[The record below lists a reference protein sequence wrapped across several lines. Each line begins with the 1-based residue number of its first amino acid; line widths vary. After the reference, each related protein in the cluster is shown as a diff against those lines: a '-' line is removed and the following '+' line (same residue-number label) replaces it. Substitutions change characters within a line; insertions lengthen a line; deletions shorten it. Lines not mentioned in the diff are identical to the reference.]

1 MAEIN
6 LCAEPRTNMT
16 KIVHDYS
23 QSRNP
28 TVYCELSTRLDVE
41 TSRKQ
46 FSRESKFLAF
56 WQAFITILQPV
67 NSFEWRCYV
76 VHLNSSVDCY
86 SSQFNQARERERERK
101 RERGTFDRTRTTTW
115 KHVTLRWRSARY
127 VFWVNAVERQTRAT
141 TGQNTWV
148 TFFALFTFI
157 FSFAFFFSF
166 LSLPPALLGQRRQL
180 SHAFL
185 WNRTSDENVVQAF
198 NWH

>member
-86 SSQFNQARERERERK
+86 SSQFNQAREREREK
-101 RERGTFDRTRTTTW
+101 ERERDF
-115 KHVTLRWRSARY
+115 RSNANYYVEAR
-127 VFWVNAVERQTRAT
+127 NSSMTI
-141 TGQNTWV
+141 GQV
-148 TFFALFTFI
+148 CI
-157 FSFAFFFSF
+157 
-166 LSLPPALLGQRRQL
+166 LGQRCRKADAGNHWPEHL
-180 SHAFL
+180 SHFL
-185 WNRTSDENVVQAF
+185 RSFHFHIFVCIFFFLPLPPSSPSWTEAPAVPRLPLKPDF
-198 NWH
+198 RWKRCPGF